1 MLLFI
6 YSKLLSMNVYTRLNY
21 IYLSVKLFLLTQWL
35 CIATAVVCPDSS
47 QWTLRARARC
57 NSTLP
62 SYNCL
67 YDESTATFVDFCT
80 MKPDFQRPG
89 K

>member
-1 MLLFI
+1 
-6 YSKLLSMNVYTRLNY
+6 MNVYTSLNY
-21 IYLSVKLFLLTQWL
+21 IYIFLPVKLLLLTQWL

-47 QWTLRARARC
+47 QWTLRTRARC

-80 MKPDFQRPG
+80 RKPDFQRPG
-89 K
+89 KYLFSFKA